1 MKAASVRWLYS
12 FDQKLVNPPG
22 NPMGRWLLWASVAL
36 GVSFSMV
43 NIYAALGGR
52 RGMWTIFGH
61 DYLRLGTEGYL
72 TTELEWIA
80 AVLKLGIAL
89 LPTTLLPCAG
99 LPLPT
104 WRTAG
109 TGIIAATL
117 AAYGASQM
125 VLATRVWVGV
135 VHPLGGLD
143 DLSSPW
149 RTLLWDPV
157 FLVWGLLML
166 AAVRWRVAECRG
178 TK

>member
-99 LPLPT
+99 LPLHVAHGWYWHHRSDTGCLRCEPDGAGYAGLG
-104 WRTAG
+104 WRSTA
-109 TGIIAATL
+109 A
-117 AAYGASQM
+117 
-125 VLATRVWVGV
+125 
-135 VHPLGGLD
+135 LG
-143 DLSSPW
+143 P
-149 RTLLWDPV
+149 
-157 FLVWGLLML
+157 
-166 AAVRWRVAECRG
+166 
-178 TK
+178 